1 MTLPSKSDHL
11 LPLFRAE
18 RFGVFA
24 LFAWAVVST
33 IVGRSFTALIPSP
46 WDGQLFAYMSM
57 EWLHGRIPY
66 LDIWDNKP
74 PGILALIALVFSFFP
89 KSFTALAIVE
99 GVFILG
105 CIATVY
111 GMLRRWGAPR
121 LAAALATS
129 CVAVAAN
136 LLVYN
141 QQGTYTEIYLL
152 WPAALSMYF
161 FSKAPPNFQ
170 GASVFLAGVFTG
182 LATLFKPVG
191 LSPFLAQ
198 CCFLLMLWVFRR
210 GLGLRQIASSVVVN
224 GSGVA
229 VAWLPFIA
237 YFAIHDAAGAMIDA
251 CLISP
256 VKYGAAGQGNILFS
270 LRLLVENLHPVA
282 SLAACGLVGAA
293 LLARRWGAFRL
304 GAETPQGAS
313 QGVLFLPLVLLWIG
327 FDLWGALAGGRG
339 FAHYFL
345 PLTLSLSVA
354 AGLTFWV
361 LTESPGE
368 KTLNR
373 SVCAALF
380 VLILAP
386 LVPYQTLDLG
396 EVLRFI
402 VRDEQPAVR
411 PWKRIASQLNALRE
425 PSDTLFVWDYLPG
438 IYLATEMR
446 SPTRQLFAFRIF
458 HSPEFHRRFGE
469 EIMRELRTCP
479 PTFVVDGTT
488 DQDMP
493 ALAARDSVYRE
504 FREFVEKHY
513 TPVDTVEGLNLY
525 RSFTGCRLPTK

>member
-1 MTLPSKSDHL
+1 
-11 LPLFRAE
+11 
-18 RFGVFA
+18 
-24 LFAWAVVST
+24 
-33 IVGRSFTALIPSP
+33 
-46 WDGQLFAYMSM
+46 M

-89 KSFTALAIVE
+89 KSFPALAVAE
-99 GVFILG
+99 GVCILG

-121 LAAALATS
+121 LAAGLATS

-161 FSKAPPNFQ
+161 FSKAAPGFQ

-198 CCFLLMLWVFRR
+198 CCFLLLLLVFRR
-210 GLGLRQIASSVVVN
+210 SLGLRQIASSVVVN

-256 VKYGAAGQGNILFS
+256 VKYGAAGQGSILFS
-270 LRLLVENLHPVA
+270 LSLLVENLQPLA
-282 SLAACGLVGAA
+282 SLVACALMGAA
-293 LLARRWGAFRL
+293 LLTIEWSALRSSSGS
-304 GAETPQGAS
+304 G
-313 QGVLFLPLVLLWIG
+313 QGVSQAVFFYPLVLLWVG

-354 AGLTFWV
+354 AGLMYWV
-361 LTESPGE
+361 LTESLGE
-368 KTLNR
+368 KTPNR

-386 LVPYQTLDLG
+386 LVPFQARDLG
-396 EVLRFI
+396 EMLRLT
-402 VRDEQPAVR
+402 VRNEQPSVR
-411 PWKRIASQLNALRE
+411 PWRRIADKLNALRE

-469 EIMRELRTCP
+469 EIMHELKTSP
-479 PTFVVDGTT
+479 PTYVVDGTT

-493 ALAARDSVYRE
+493 ALVAHDSVYRE

-513 TPVDTVEGLNLY
+513 TPVDTVEGLKLY
-525 RSFTGCRLPTK
+525 RSPTGCRLPTK